1 MYPFGLEYTIFRLL
15 STSSPPLVSS
25 MSTPPTAYFG
35 YGSNLWKHQM
45 VKRCPTSEYLGVAR
59 LSGYR
64 WIINERGYAN
74 VVEMAGNKT
83 EGETKDVVWGLV
95 YKLQREDEQGL
106 DKNEGVPV

>member
-1 MYPFGLEYTIFRLL
+1 
-15 STSSPPLVSS
+15 
-25 MSTPPTAYFG
+25 MSTPPTTYFG